1 MSAGV
6 TPAIARALAGLAD
19 GPSLLFDRD
28 ELARRMARAH
38 DLARAAG
45 VQVLF
50 AAKACP
56 LPEVLALA
64 GATLDGLDV
73 AGPDEQAALV
83 AAPTTT
89 ISITWPGDVAP
100 AALAALAARHRVI
113 AVCETAAQL
122 AAAATVPA
130 VELAIRLS
138 VSALL
143 DEDAPGGLRVE
154 PDRGGGH
161 TSRFGV
167 APDELAG
174 LRALAGPRLRALH
187 LHGGPL
193 ATSAARLARLA
204 SAAVAAA
211 AAADLPLAR
220 LDLGG
225 SLHGF
230 ALDAPTAGQATLAAA
245 LAAARAAVPAGIELA
260 IEPGRLLLDGTGF
273 AAGHVLAART
283 IAGRAVRVLSLSR
296 LCHLR
301 WSSPRLVAPPP
312 LPGQA
317 TPLTLLGATCCEDDV
332 IADARVAA
340 DDVPALG
347 DRVILAAV
355 SGYAAAWNRGFAGV
369 PAARILVV

>member
-1 MSAGV
+1 MSAQV

-19 GPSLLFDRD
+19 GPTLLFDR
-28 ELARRMARAH
+28 EVIAGRMARAR
-38 DLARAAG
+38 AIAQAAG

-50 AAKACP
+50 AAKSCP

-64 GATLDGLDV
+64 GATLDGLDL
-73 AGPDEQAALV
+73 AGPEEQAALV
-83 AAPTTT
+83 AAPPTT
-89 ISITWPGDVAP
+89 ISVTWPGDVDP

-122 AAAATVPA
+122 AAATTVPA
-130 VELAIRLS
+130 VELAVRLS

-143 DEDAPGGLRVE
+143 DEDMPGGLRVE
-154 PDRGGGH
+154 PAAGGGH
-161 TSRFGV
+161 ASRFGV
-167 APDELAG
+167 DPAELPA
-174 LRALAGPRLRALH
+174 LVALAGSRLRALH

-193 ATSAARLARLA
+193 TSSPTRLARLA
-204 SAAVAAA
+204 AAAVAAA

-245 LAAARAAVPAGIELA
+245 LAAARAVVPANVELA
-260 IEPGRLLLDGTGF
+260 IEPGRLLVDGAGF
-273 AAGHVLAART
+273 AAGQVLAART
-283 IAGRAVRVLSLSR
+283 IADRAVRVLSLSR

-312 LPGQA
+312 MPGQA
-317 TPLTLLGATCCEDDV
+317 TALTLLGATCCEDDV
-332 IADARVAA
+332 IADARVAP

-347 DRVILAAV
+347 ARVVLAAV

>member
-1 MSAGV
+1 MSARV

-19 GPSLLFDRD
+19 GPTLLFDR
-28 ELARRMARAH
+28 EAIAGRMARAR
-38 DLARAAG
+38 AIAQAAG

-50 AAKACP
+50 AAKSCP

-64 GATLDGLDV
+64 GATLDGLDL

-83 AAPTTT
+83 AAPPTTV
-89 ISITWPGDVAP
+89 SVTWPGDVAP

-130 VELAIRLS
+130 VELAVRLS

-143 DEDAPGGLRVE
+143 DEDAAGGLRV
-154 PDRGGGH
+154 DRDAGGGH
-161 TSRFGV
+161 ASRFGV
-167 APDELAG
+167 DPAE
-174 LRALAGPRLRALH
+174 LRALHAVAGPRLRALH

-193 ATSAARLARLA
+193 ATSPARLARLA
-204 SAAVAAA
+204 AAAVAAA
-211 AAADLPLAR
+211 TAAELPLAR

-230 ALDAPTAGQATLAAA
+230 ALDPPTAGQATLAEA
-245 LAAARAAVPAGIELA
+245 LAAARAVVPAGLELA

-273 AAGHVLAART
+273 AAGQVLAART

-312 LPGQA
+312 PPGQA

-332 IADARVAA
+332 IADARVAPGA
-340 DDVPALG
+340 LPAVG
-347 DRVILAAV
+347 DRVVLAAV
-355 SGYAAAWNRGFAGV
+355 SGYAVAWNRGFAGV
-369 PAARILVV
+369 PAARILLV